1 MKTLWQDFIK
11 GIWHENPVLVLLLG
25 LCPTL
30 AVTSGATNGLG
41 MGLATTFVLLGSNTV
56 VSVIRGIIPKKIRIP
71 CFIVIIAT
79 FVTLVDMLTA
89 AYFRSLHKELGI
101 FIPLI
106 VVNCAV
112 LGRAEAFASKNNLI
126 RSIVDALGMGVG
138 FTLTLTALGGVREFL
153 SGGSLFDI
161 KFIPAWE
168 NEFLL
173 TVFPPGAFIVLGFF
187 VAGMNWITRR
197 RAEKRGEIYQP
208 PEDMHCAS
216 CQLCELGREDDTRQD

>member
-11 GIWHENPVLVLLLG
+11 GLWQENPVLVLLLG

-30 AVTSGATNGLG
+30 AVTTGAVNGLG
-41 MGLATTFVLLGSNTV
+41 MGLATTFVLLGSNSA
-56 VSVIRGIIPKKIRIP
+56 VSLIRGFIPKQVRIP

-89 AYFRSLHKELGI
+89 AYFRSLHNELGI

-106 VVNCAV
+106 VVNCTV
-112 LGRAEAFASKNNLI
+112 LGRAEAFASKHGLL
-126 RSIVDALGMGVG
+126 RSVIDAVGMGTG
-138 FTLTLTALGGVREFL
+138 FTLTLTALGATREFL
-153 SGGSLFDI
+153 SGGSLFGI

-168 NEFLL
+168 TEFLL

-187 VAGMNWITRR
+187 LAGMNWISRR
-197 RAEKRGEIYQP
+197 QAEKKGQIYQP
-208 PEDMHCAS
+208 PEDLHCAR
-216 CQLCELGREDDTRQD
+216 CQLCDRNSEDRK